1 MNNDKLPIDDLFK
14 RALENYTQEEPSN
27 HVWSVISK
35 KLLLQN
41 FARLSIFKINAWT
54 AVSGVAAAAL
64 VTAVILFSGQDEKTV
79 SENKIAPQKNQT
91 ISQPFDSASEEEIS
105 SENTSTINL
114 KTESSEIREV
124 SENNTIVHK
133 GSGLTKTAEHLS
145 SKQIAEEQR
154 METRLPVVEKVNTF
168 EATQEKTLAN
178 ENVKP
183 VVEQKIDTPEKS
195 SNIVEKPQSAIQ
207 KTEVTQEQKEEGKGD
222 KSLVETIVIRPDVQ
236 KEHNTKIKNELIQN
250 NSLSIDSTI
259 RSPKEEGIFPKK
271 KTTASVTYDYR
282 HWAVDIFTSFNFNSK
297 KSEWSVPVFQNYY
310 NFQNKESNA
319 ISNDFGL
326 ELTYKTRP
334 GLVFKTGINYSTY
347 ADKND
352 MDFMYKGADTLFY
365 IYIDTF
371 WAPNPNPTPQNPDL
385 YIKVIDTLLLY
396 AVDSFP
402 RYKTL
407 NALNQYHYYEIPL
420 LMGWSQKY
428 KNIDIE
434 ILGGVSIGFLAGSNL
449 WYYDPKK
456 GFLQTEGKSFPIRK
470 TMLNLS
476 LRMTAI
482 YNFNNHTGF
491 IFGPAYRRNLNSI
504 FEDDYPLDQRFNSFS
519 VQFGLRYR
527 F

>member
-27 HVWSVISK
+27 HVWSIISK

-41 FARLSIFKINAWT
+41 FAKLGIFKINAWT

-64 VTAVILFSGQDEKTV
+64 VTAVILFSNQDEKTV
-79 SENKIAPQKNQT
+79 SENKIAPQKNQSIT
-91 ISQPFDSASEEEIS
+91 QPFDSASEEKITAISLRTATPEIH
-105 SENTSTINL
+105 
-114 KTESSEIREV
+114 EV
-124 SENNTIVHK
+124 SENNAIVNK
-133 GSGLTKTAEHLS
+133 GLNSTKKVEHSTL
-145 SKQIAEEQR
+145 KQIVATEP
-154 METRLPVVEKVNTF
+154 TKASLPAAEKVKSF
-168 EATQEKTLAN
+168 EVAQKATLAN
-178 ENVKP
+178 ENAKQVVK
-183 VVEQKIDTPEKS
+183 QKIDAQEKS
-195 SNIVEKPQSAIQ
+195 ANIVEKLQPAIQ
-207 KTEVTQEQKEEGKGD
+207 KTEVVQEQKVVEKGE
-222 KSLVETIVIRPDVQ
+222 KSLVETIVIHPDVQ
-236 KEHNTKIKNELIQN
+236 KEQNAKMGNELRKS

-282 HWAVDIFTSFNFNSK
+282 HWAVDVFTSFNFNSK

-326 ELTYKTRP
+326 ELTYKTSP

-347 ADKND
+347 ADKQDIN
-352 MDFMYKGADTLFY
+352 FMYKGSDTLYYLF
-365 IYIDTF
+365 IDSN
-371 WAPNPNPTPQNPDL
+371 WIPNPIPGEPL
-385 YIKVIDTLLLY
+385 ILKVDTLLLY
-396 AVDSFP
+396 AIDSFP
-402 RYKTL
+402 RYQSL

-420 LMGWSQKY
+420 LIGWSQKF
-428 KNIDIE
+428 KNLDIE
-434 ILGGVSIGFLAGSNL
+434 ILGGVSIGFLSGSNL

-470 TMLNLS
+470 TILNLS

-482 YNFNNHTGF
+482 YNFNNHMGF

-504 FEDDYPLDQRFNSFS
+504 FEDDYPLDQKFNSFS
-519 VQFGLRYR
+519 VQLGLRYR